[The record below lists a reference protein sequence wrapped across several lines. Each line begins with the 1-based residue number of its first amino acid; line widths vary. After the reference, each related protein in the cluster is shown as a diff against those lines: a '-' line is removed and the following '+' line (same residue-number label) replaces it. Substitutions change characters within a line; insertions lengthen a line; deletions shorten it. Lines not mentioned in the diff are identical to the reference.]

1 MHIPTWI
8 DVFLAPLRD
17 SQPAKVA
24 VMAVLLLIV
33 LDIVFGVLNACI
45 HQEFSSEKMRE
56 GIGHKCSELGFML
69 VGLIIDG
76 TIVGGV
82 DIGFKAPVLVTIC
95 VYIALMELGS
105 LLETFVKMNPA
116 LEQSPLFRLL
126 DSVKAKEGAHGE

>member
-1 MHIPTWI
+1 MQIPTWI

-33 LDIVFGVLNACI
+33 LDIIFGVLNACI
-45 HQEFSSEKMRE
+45 HKEFSSEKMRE

-69 VGLIIDG
+69 VGLIVDG

-82 DIGFKAPVLVTIC
+82 DLGFKAPVLVTIC
-95 VYIALMELGS
+95 VYIALMEIGS
-105 LLETFVKMNPA
+105 LLETFVRMNPA
-116 LEQSPLFRLL
+116 LEESPLFRLL
-126 DSVKAKEGAHGE
+126 ASVKGLEAEHAE